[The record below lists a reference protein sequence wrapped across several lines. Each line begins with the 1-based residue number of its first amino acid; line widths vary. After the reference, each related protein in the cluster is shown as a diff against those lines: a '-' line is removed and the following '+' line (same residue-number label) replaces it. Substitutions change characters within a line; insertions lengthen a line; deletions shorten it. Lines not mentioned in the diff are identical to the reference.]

1 LSRQKKKTQAEL
13 EVIDACRRLVAAHKA
28 GALSAHQLPEDNAP
42 AFRRNDTE
50 SQLVY
55 FTLPMSLNYR
65 RNSDQLWAAT
75 RRSYANAAT
84 RDIFSIEASAKLS
97 FEALAEKL
105 LKYKMAMQ
113 PTRHT
118 KNWHMIAQTVYTNWG
133 SLAGLLKA
141 VDYDFL
147 KLRKVVQGSLKAGFP
162 YLAGPKLFN
171 YWCYILVTKCG
182 VPLKNR
188 EYIDI
193 AVDTHVAQSSVALGV
208 ITQEETTKLTRE
220 AIAERWRRLLLGTEL
235 APVDLNVPLWFWSR
249 DGFTYQP

>member
-1 LSRQKKKTQAEL
+1 MKTQAEL
-13 EVIDACRRLVAAHKA
+13 EAIDTCMKLVEAFRA
-28 GALSAHQLPEDNAP
+28 GALSAHELPEDNAP
-42 AFRRNDTE
+42 VFRRDELE

-75 RRSYANAAT
+75 RKSYVDSST
-84 RDIFSIEASAKLS
+84 RDIFSIRASAELS
-97 FEALAEKL
+97 FEVLAEKL
-105 LKYKMAMQ
+105 LRHKMAMQ
-113 PTRHT
+113 PNRHT
-118 KNWHMIAQTVYTNWG
+118 QNWHKIAQTVFTNWG
-133 SLAGLLKA
+133 SITGLLRA

-147 KLRKVVQGSLKAGFP
+147 KLRKVVQGSHKAGFP
-162 YLAGPKLFN
+162 YLSGPKLFN

-188 EYIDI
+188 EHIDI
-193 AVDTHVAQSSVALGV
+193 AVDTHVAQSSVVLGV
-208 ITQEETTKLTRE
+208 ITQDEATKLTRE
-220 AIAERWRRLLLGTEL
+220 AIAERWRGLLLGTGL